1 VATPAQPTV
10 YPDEFATAAANLFA
24 TAVAGPMTRPTPTP
38 EPVATAAVV
47 GAAPSAQATS
57 QGLPGP
63 GGAPGVYLTLAVLAG
78 AWAWRSGRLPVW
90 EAERLT
96 RRLPWRRDDA
106 DARRRCRWQGRDWL
120 VRGILPDAFW
130 QRPAWWPLRP
140 AQRRAYLTILAG
152 EEGTGKSFVLT
163 YLAVCLVL
171 GEAWL
176 GFPVRR
182 LGAVLYVDLELD
194 AQTFWQRVAAVVAG
208 LRLPDP
214 ARAFTVC
221 RRRLVYLNLADYG
234 EDLAVAPPEAA
245 RKGERAPGL
254 ARIRRA
260 VRRTGAGLAL
270 LDGLTTGGGTAPG
283 DQEGS
288 TRQQNALQ
296 RLGCA
301 VLAIDHLGDRDRV
314 AGSRSKTRLGRVIY
328 TLRARADGARVLA
341 FKKGNFTPRD
351 AEVVY
356 RSTFYPGHA
365 GELGP
370 VTFTLE
376 AAGAG
381 APAGDVR
388 PRPPGPREPR
398 TPAPKPQDD
407 PLGVSP
413 GVGGGVG
420 VPRGAG
426 RRGTQR
432 PGPGARRAYP
442 VLLAAVAR
450 RGPGATVTYEELA
463 AETGYAR
470 GTVVN
475 RTGELVKLGRLAS
488 GPDGTVCLTEA
499 GHSD

>member
-1 VATPAQPTV
+1 M
-10 YPDEFATAAANLFA
+10 FATAATQLFA
-24 TAVAGPMTRPTPTP
+24 TAVAGPGMQSTPTP
-38 EPVATAAVV
+38 VPAPTAAADVALGQPV
-47 GAAPSAQATS
+47 G
-57 QGLPGP
+57 GVP
-63 GGAPGVYLTLAVLAG
+63 GGAPGLYLALAVAAG

-90 EAERLT
+90 GAERWALA
-96 RRLPWRRDDA
+96 LPWRRDDA

-130 QRPAWWPLRP
+130 QRPAWWPLVG

-152 EEGTGKSFVLT
+152 VEGTGKSYLLT

-171 GEAWL
+171 GQDWL

-214 ARAFTVC
+214 EGAFRVC
-221 RRRLVYLNLADYG
+221 RRRLVYLNLADHG

-245 RKGERAPGL
+245 RMTERRGERAPGL
-254 ARIRRA
+254 ARIRRT
-260 VRRTGAGLAL
+260 VRRAGASLAL

-288 TRQQNALQ
+288 TRQQHALQ

-328 TLRARADGARVLA
+328 TLRATASGTRVLA

-356 RSTFYPGHA
+356 RSTFYPGPP

-370 VTFTLE
+370 VTFALE
-376 AAGAG
+376 
-381 APAGDVR
+381 PAGSGSGGLR
-388 PRPPGPREPR
+388 PRPLGPSVGPQTPGPR
-398 TPAPKPQDD
+398 PQD
-407 PLGVSP
+407 SP
-413 GVGGGVG
+413 TGGASGVGAGVG
-420 VPRGAG
+420 VDQGAASRVTQGQPR
-426 RRGTQR
+426 RK
-432 PGPGARRAYP
+432 AYP
-442 VLLAAVAR
+442 VILAAVAR
-450 RGPGATVTYEELA
+450 RGPGAAVSYEALA

-475 RTGELVKLGRLAS
+475 RTGELVKLGRLAP
-488 GPDGTVCLTEA
+488 GPDGTVQLAEA
-499 GHSD
+499 EPEGALHPD